1 MSLTKTLLAATLIA
15 TSASVSATVVLPGN
29 ETSLQEVF
37 NNITV
42 GGNSSVNVD
51 TDQSSQDQVWTN
63 TDSGVSPALFVIEIA
78 GNASTNTFGIY
89 DENSTGSYIELFSG
103 ADTSGDQATFSIL
116 DDGSVLV
123 NHATALSNGY
133 DTAAV
138 IASLTAG
145 DLQYDTGI
153 NFSTGNFGFYL
164 GTGAGTPTFY
174 SIEDDNQNGE
184 DQMVAYQGQG
194 DDIVVDGQTTT
205 WTNGGWILAFE
216 DIAYSNSDKD
226 FNDLVVFVESTQ
238 PVSEPGTVALFGLGL
253 VGLGMARRKQNK
265 KA

>member
-1 MSLTKTLLAATLIA
+1 MNLTKTLLAAALLA
-15 TSASVSATVVLPGN
+15 SSASVSATVVLPGN
-29 ETSLQEVF
+29 ETSLQEVL

-42 GGNSSVNVD
+42 GGDSSINVD
-51 TDQSSQDQVWTN
+51 RDQASPDQVWTN
-63 TDSGVSPALFVIEIA
+63 TDSGISPALFVIEIA

-89 DENSTGSYIELFSG
+89 DETNTGSYIQLFAG
-103 ADTSGDQATFSIL
+103 AESTGDDATFSVL

-123 NHATALSNGY
+123 DSATALANGFSQS
-133 DTAAV
+133 DIWDSIVAGN
-138 IASLTAG
+138 SLF
-145 DLQYDTGI
+145 DTGI
-153 NFSTGNFGFYL
+153 DFSTGNFGFYL
-164 GTGAGTPTFY
+164 GTGTGTPTFF
-174 SIEDDNQNGE
+174 SIEDDNPNGE

-194 DDIVVDGQTTT
+194 DEIILDGQTTT

-226 FNDLVVFVESTQ
+226 FNDLVIFVESTQ